1 MATKKYLELKEFSLE
16 ELTSEL
22 ETTRAQFNKMKFD
35 HSIKGLDNPLAIR
48 EVRRD
53 ISRMATEV
61 RRRELENVAPAE
73 RAKIRA
79 RRRKSK

>member
-22 ETTRAQFNKMKFD
+22 ETTRAQFSKMKFD
-35 HSIKGLDNPLAIR
+35 HSIKGLDNPLAIK

-61 RRRELENVAPAE
+61 RRRELEKIAPEE

>member
-22 ETTRAQFNKMKFD
+22 ETTRAQFSKMKFD
-35 HSIKGLDNPLAIR
+35 HSIKGLDNPLAIK

-61 RRRELENVAPAE
+61 RRRELEKIAPEE

-79 RRRKSK
+79 RRSRKF

>member
-16 ELTSEL
+16 ELLGEL
-22 ETTRAQFNKMKFD
+22 ETTRSQFSKMKFD
-35 HSIKGLDNPLAIR
+35 HSIKGLDNPLALK

-61 RRRELENVAPAE
+61 RRRELENIAPEE
-73 RAKIRA
+73 RTKIRA

>member
-22 ETTRAQFNKMKFD
+22 ETTRAQFSKMKFD
-35 HSIKGLDNPLAIR
+35 HSIKGLDNPLAIK

-53 ISRMATEV
+53 IARMATEV
-61 RRRELENVAPAE
+61 RRRELENVAPEE
-73 RAKIRA
+73 RAKLRA
-79 RRRKSK
+79 RRRKTK

>member
-1 MATKKYLELKEFSLE
+1 MATKKYLELREFSLE

-22 ETTRAQFNKMKFD
+22 ETTRAQFSKMKFD
-35 HSIKGLDNPLAIR
+35 HSIKGLDNPIALK

-61 RRRELENVAPAE
+61 RRRELENIAPEE
-73 RAKIRA
+73 RTKIRA
-79 RRRKSK
+79 RRRKSN